1 MWLSNA
7 DFERLTSDAQILE
20 QNLHGT
26 KVLLRPDGRV
36 VKLFRIKRLLS
47 LALIYPYSLRFQRN
61 AVRLRELGICAP
73 EVEQLFFCPA
83 VRRHGVVY
91 PLLAGRTLEQR
102 ASDGE
107 VDPDLLS
114 KVAAFIARLH
124 EKGIYFRSLHPG
136 NILIDDQGDFSLIDV
151 ADLRFRRKPL
161 SLDLRVRN
169 FKHMLRRPNSREMI
183 AAMGFTDFIHC
194 YLDAATL
201 SDQERQRFLHR
212 AEERLSLTG

>member
-91 PLLAGRTLEQR
+91 PLLAGRTLEQLAR
-102 ASDGE
+102 TISWLFRLLRLWVKGKRSPQRLA
-107 VDPDLLS
+107 PRCCLYDLHS
-114 KVAAFIARLH
+114 SV
-124 EKGIYFRSLHPG
+124 
-136 NILIDDQGDFSLIDV
+136 
-151 ADLRFRRKPL
+151 
-161 SLDLRVRN
+161 
-169 FKHMLRRPNSREMI
+169 
-183 AAMGFTDFIHC
+183 
-194 YLDAATL
+194 
-201 SDQERQRFLHR
+201 
-212 AEERLSLTG
+212 